1 MPDID
6 AGSVVYTHE
15 QCVRQCLISIWTVLC
30 IHEQCVWQCLISIR
44 TVLCIDM
51 SSVCSNAWYRY
62 RQCYYRADSAK
73 VWLSSVEKPDPPT
86 KLNLAHKREDW
97 VKNPKSTGAG
107 ALSQTVIHFN
117 YMLIGLLYGY
127 RDNKHPMNI
136 GTHFDYNNHIVFI
149 STHTKI
155 STHMKKAPQTE
166 VNLLIRLFQM
176 CVCFSSTV

>member
-1 MPDID
+1 
-6 AGSVVYTHE
+6 
-15 QCVRQCLISIWTVLC
+15 
-30 IHEQCVWQCLISIR
+30 
-44 TVLCIDM
+44 M
-51 SSVCSNAWYRY
+51 SGACGNAWYRC
-62 RQCYYRADSAK
+62 RQCCVYTWAVCAVMPDSDTKNFLYRADSAK

-86 KLNLAHKREDW
+86 KLNLARKREDW

-117 YMLIGLLYGY
+117 YLLIDCN
-127 RDNKHPMNI
+127 RDNKHPTNI

-155 STHMKKAPQTE
+155 STNMKKAPQTE

-176 CVCFSSTV
+176 CVCFCTVWSAM